1 MQKSVERVEKYIN
14 YYLPRSCT
22 REYSHH
28 SLLDRRVEA
37 VIGTNLRA
45 NAAGAGRVQQIIGR
59 AVRRIP
65 APSDTVNQSEVTKC
79 NIYDSTEFVPFQK

>member
-1 MQKSVERVEKYIN
+1 MLIIISQDPVQEK
-14 YYLPRSCT
+14 C
-22 REYSHH
+22 SHH
-28 SLLDRRVEA
+28 SLLDRRIEA

-65 APSDTVNQSEVTKC
+65 APRKVSQ
-79 NIYDSTEFVPFQK
+79 